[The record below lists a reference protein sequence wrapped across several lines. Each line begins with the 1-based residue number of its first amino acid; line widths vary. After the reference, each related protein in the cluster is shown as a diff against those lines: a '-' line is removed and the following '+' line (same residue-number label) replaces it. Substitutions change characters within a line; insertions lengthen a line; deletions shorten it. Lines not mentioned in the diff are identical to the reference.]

1 MMTTPQPWRQ
11 SYPEGMPADID
22 TAAYAS
28 LLDLL
33 DRACQKHA
41 DRIACVA
48 FGSALTYR
56 ELDRQALALASWLQ
70 SLSLPAGSRI
80 ALMMPNVPA
89 YLVALLGVLRAG
101 HVLVNINPLFTPRE
115 LQGQLQDS
123 GARVIVVLENFA
135 HTLEQ
140 VQGCEAL
147 EHRVVVEPGD
157 LLSWYKRP
165 LLNFVVRH
173 VKKMVPAWHLPGA
186 KSLRAVL
193 REGRRLPWQA
203 PAVNRDSLA
212 ALQYTGG
219 TTGTPKAAM
228 LTHGNLVANVLQVE
242 AIAWPALHAL
252 EGKPLNM
259 LTALPLYHVFAMT
272 ICGLYGMH
280 AGMTNLLV
288 MNPRDRLSLIKIWRK
303 YSVHIFPGVNTLFNV
318 LLQEPAFRQLD
329 FSQLRLA
336 FGGGMALQRSVAQ
349 QWFDLTGQPLI
360 EGYGLSEASPVV
372 TANPTNAQTFSGS
385 IGLPLPETE
394 ILILNPEG
402 MPVATGEHGQIAVR
416 GPQVMRGYWQ
426 VTEEVASALR
436 PDGFFLTGD
445 IGWMDER
452 GYVYL
457 VDRLKELVIVSGFN
471 VYPSEVEAVV
481 SAHPGVQECAAVGVP
496 HPATGEAVRLF
507 VVPKD
512 ETLTAEQ
519 LRTWCGEQLARYKC
533 PHLIE
538 FRESLPKSTIGKVL
552 RRELKATK

>member
-1 MMTTPQPWRQ
+1 MMTTSQPWRQ
-11 SYPEGMPADID
+11 SYPEGMPVEID

-28 LLDLL
+28 LFDLL
-33 DRACQKHA
+33 DRACKKHA
-41 DRIACVA
+41 DRIACIA
-48 FGSALTYR
+48 FDSPLTYR
-56 ELDRQALALASWLQ
+56 ELDRQALAFASWLQ
-70 SLSLPAGSRI
+70 SLSLPAGSRV

-89 YLVALLGVLRAG
+89 YLVALIGVLKAG

-115 LQGQLQDS
+115 LQGQLKDS

-135 HTLEQ
+135 HTLAQ

-147 EHRVVVEPGD
+147 QHRVVVEPGD
-157 LLSWYKRP
+157 HLGWFKRP

-173 VKKMVPAWHLPGA
+173 IKKMVPAWHLPGA
-186 KSLRAVL
+186 RRWRAVL
-193 REGRRLPWQA
+193 AEGRRLPWQA
-203 PAVNRDSLA
+203 PDLNRDSLA

-228 LTHGNLVANVLQVE
+228 LTHGNLIANVLQVQ

-252 EGKPLNM
+252 EGRPLNM
-259 LTALPLYHVFAMT
+259 LTALPLYQVFAMT
-272 ICGLYGMH
+272 ICGLYGLH

-303 YSVHIFPGVNTLFNV
+303 HAVHIFPGINTLFNV

-336 FGGGMALQRSVAQ
+336 FGGGMALQRTVAQ
-349 QWFDLTGQPLI
+349 QWIDLTGQPLI

-372 TANPTNAQTFSGS
+372 TANPTNAQAFSGS

-394 ILILNPEG
+394 ILILNQEG
-402 MPVATGEHGQIAVR
+402 TPVAPGEHGQIAVR

-426 VTEEVASALR
+426 VTEDVASGLR

-445 IGWMDER
+445 VGWMDER
-452 GYVYL
+452 GYIYL
-457 VDRLKELVIVSGFN
+457 VDRLKEIVIVSGFN

-496 HPATGEAVRLF
+496 HSSTGEAIRLF

-519 LRTWCGEQLARYKC
+519 LRAWCGQQLTRYKC

-552 RRELKATK
+552 RRELKAIP